1 MSMNMNHVS
10 RNLPILDADNF
21 DYWKSRIK
29 PIIRSAG
36 EEIWDSCIVEYTRP
50 MKTVEDK
57 VVKKIP
63 I

>member
-29 PIIRSAG
+29 AIIRSVG
-36 EEIWDSCIVEYTRP
+36 EEIWDSCIVGYT
-50 MKTVEDK
+50 
-57 VVKKIP
+57 
-63 I
+63 